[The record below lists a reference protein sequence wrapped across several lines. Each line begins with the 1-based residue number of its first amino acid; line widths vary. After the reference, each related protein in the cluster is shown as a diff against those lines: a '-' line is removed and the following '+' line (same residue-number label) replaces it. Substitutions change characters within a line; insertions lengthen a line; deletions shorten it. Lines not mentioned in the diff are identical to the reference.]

1 MVKRSIPKRYR
12 EAENELKEK
21 ARVKRTINLN
31 NIRTEIEVRG
41 TKLVLLVKQKTPLGD
56 KANDWSVEDGIDLL
70 DVAAKNTGES
80 YIMKEKG
87 KSVLVTMNQQLSEPS
102 ILKSLI
108 NNKLTRYDELAV
120 TAVDKRNAVVDCP
133 STEVALEVAALL
145 KVEILD
151 SRVAE
156 YLC

>member
-1 MVKRSIPKRYR
+1 M
-12 EAENELKEK
+12 
-21 ARVKRTINLN
+21 
-31 NIRTEIEVRG
+31 
-41 TKLVLLVKQKTPLGD
+41 
-56 KANDWSVEDGIDLL
+56 L

-80 YIMKEKG
+80 YKMKEKG
-87 KSVLVTMNQQLSEPS
+87 KSVLVTMNQELMEPS

-156 YLC
+156 Y